1 MKKPL
6 AILLVFLYILP
17 SIPFAQQAQSIAVI
31 EFEAKGIS
39 QIEASALS
47 DELEMHLTNR
57 GGYTLVERGKVEE
70 VLQEQGFQ
78 QTGCT
83 SDECAVEVGM
93 LLSVQN
99 IVIGSISKV
108 GSTYSVN
115 AKIVDVETG
124 EIIKTASYKFRGLI
138 DDLLVSGMAEVASEL
153 MGKGVQR
160 TEVVS
165 STPAPPR
172 KRVGSIY
179 IKTKP
184 PNAFIKIDGLAYRPN
199 QQDRI
204 RDLSPGDHHV
214 EVSRDG
220 FVTASKTVYVTTDAT
235 VNVYFEL
242 ITTPRIN
249 IVSEPVG
256 AFIKINGKDAGR
268 TPRSSIELDPGNYT
282 VGISFYS
289 YENFTKS
296 LLLEPGDTLDLTAN
310 LIRKAG
316 VIDFR
321 SIQPASFTLTGQ
333 DGAVAYKGTTPSL
346 LEKVDTGK
354 YELMLESDGFI
365 SVKKNITVSHRDTL
379 ITNIKMASIE
389 EITNQMQSLKARS
402 MRMFLLAAVTGVI
415 GGVSYY
421 SSEQAYAEYSN
432 GSKDAVSL
440 RKTFETLDI
449 VAPASGGL
457 GGVMGISAFMNY
469 TKSQYYQ
476 SILDQGFFLDK
487 SQ

>member
-1 MKKPL
+1 MKQPL
-6 AILLVFLYILP
+6 AILLLLFSFV
-17 SIPFAQQAQSIAVI
+17 SAQQTIAVI

-47 DELEMHLTNR
+47 DELEMHLTNI

-165 STPAPPR
+165 STPPPPR

-179 IKTKP
+179 INTQP
-184 PNAFIKIDGLAYRPN
+184 QNAQVKIDGNLYRLSPTTVE
-199 QQDRI
+199 
-204 RDLSPGDHHV
+204 DLSPGNHLV
-214 EVSRDG
+214 EVSKDG
-220 FVTASKTVYVTTDAT
+220 FVTSSKTVEVMTDEMT
-235 VNVYFEL
+235 NVDFDLYT
-242 ITTPRIN
+242 IPRLTIN
-249 IVSEPVG
+249 SEPSG
-256 AFIKINGKDAGR
+256 ALIKINGKDAGK
-268 TPRSSIELDPGNYT
+268 TPISSVELPSGYYRVSLLIPLYEDFT
-282 VGISFYS
+282 ESF
-289 YENFTKS
+289 
-296 LLLEPGDTLDLTAN
+296 LLEPGDTLDITAN
-310 LIRKAG
+310 LIRKVGA
-316 VIDFR
+316 IDLT
-321 SIQPASFTLTGQ
+321 SIQPSSFTLTGQ
-333 DGAVAYKGTTPSL
+333 DGVVAYQGTTPSL
-346 LEKVDTGK
+346 LEKADIGK

-379 ITNIKMASIE
+379 ITNIKMDSIE
-389 EITNQMQSLKARS
+389 EITDEMKSLKARS

-440 RKTFETLDI
+440 RRTFETLDI
-449 VAPASGGL
+449 VAPVTGGI
-457 GGVMGISAFMNY
+457 GGVFGTNAFITY